1 MTQVILVKKVKRVK
15 KIIEGLKDRKLKEL
29 KQYYSYIK
37 RQVLISHIIAI
48 GNNLKD
54 NNQSIKRFFII
65 TIDSVYLSLHILGYI

>member
-37 RQVLISHIIAI
+37 RQSFNLSHHSDR
-48 GNNLKD
+48 K
-54 NNQSIKRFFII
+54 QFKR
-65 TIDSVYLSLHILGYI
+65 